1 MSLAADRKGIAFFE
15 RGSWY
20 HRFKLLLEDGTT
32 KYSKKGGFKTVKE
45 AEQSY
50 RKYEA
55 EYKKAYRAYHAAS
68 IRDLDLKEYLVFWL
82 DGIYRARVENT
93 TYMLASYVLY
103 DLLFPNME
111 HGIKLRHMNVEYLDS
126 LLEKASKSCG
136 SAGNKCRE
144 LLNIA
149 MKDAAAEGFINRN
162 PVPDTKPYKRK
173 KPKIAVLGKEKMKL
187 FLEKASGNNWYLEI
201 LLGLFMGLRKGE
213 ISGLKFSD
221 VDVENRTLRIERQ
234 VTANPYV
241 EKGASKTVKYGL
253 VEKEP
258 KTRNSCRVLRVPEA
272 IMDEILKRK
281 RQNDLKKE
289 QFGEKY
295 MNHDYLSCAENGA
308 PHSASA
314 LNNALT
320 KLCSRNGFPHLT
332 VNSLRHMYATILTE
346 QGVPLVKVSALL
358 GHSSVHTTFEY
369 YCEVMDENEKI
380 IGFMND
386 SFVPG
391 GGDEDI

>member
-1 MSLAADRKGIAFFE
+1 MAERKGVAFFE

-20 HRFKLLLEDGTT
+20 HRFKLFQEDGTT
-32 KYSKKGGFKTVKE
+32 RYSKKGGFESAKA

-68 IRDLDLKEYLVFWL
+68 IKDLDLKEYLVFWL
-82 DGIYRARVENT
+82 DEIYRARVENT
-93 TYMLASYVLY
+93 TYMLASYVIY

-126 LLEKASKSCG
+126 LLEEASKSCV

-144 LLNIA
+144 LLNVA
-149 MKDAAAEGFINRN
+149 MKDAVADGFIHRN
-162 PVPDTKPYKRK
+162 LVQETKPYRRK
-173 KPKIAVLGKEKMKL
+173 KPKIVVLGKEKMKL
-187 FLEKASGNNWYLEI
+187 FLEKASDTNWYLEI

-221 VDVENRTLRIERQ
+221 IDVENRTLRVERQ
-234 VTANPYV
+234 ITADPYV
-241 EKGASKTVKYGL
+241 EKGGSKIVKYRL
-253 VEKEP
+253 SEKEP
-258 KTRNSCRVLRVPEA
+258 KTMNSYRVLRVPEV

-289 QFGEKY
+289 KFGKNY
-295 MNHDYLSCAENGA
+295 IDNDYLSCAENGA

-320 KLCSRNGFPHLT
+320 KLCSRNGLPHLT
-332 VNSLRHMYATILTE
+332 VHSLRHMYATILTE

-386 SFVPG
+386 SFVPE
-391 GGDEDI
+391 GGDEDV

>member
-1 MSLAADRKGIAFFE
+1 MAERKGVAFFE

-20 HRFKLLLEDGTT
+20 HRFKLFQEDGTT
-32 KYSKKGGFKTVKE
+32 RYSKKGGFESAKA

-55 EYKKAYRAYHAAS
+55 EYKKAYRAYHAAL
-68 IRDLDLKEYLVFWL
+68 IKDLDLKEYLVFWL
-82 DGIYRARVENT
+82 DEIYRARVENT
-93 TYMLASYVLY
+93 TYMLASYVIY

-126 LLEKASKSCG
+126 LLEEASKSCV

-144 LLNIA
+144 LLNVA
-149 MKDAAAEGFINRN
+149 MKDAVADGFIHRN
-162 PVPDTKPYKRK
+162 LVPETKPYRRK
-173 KPKIAVLGKEKMKL
+173 KPKIVVLGKEKMKL
-187 FLEKASGNNWYLEI
+187 FLEKASDTNWYLEI

-221 VDVENRTLRIERQ
+221 IDVENRTLRVERQ
-234 VTANPYV
+234 ITADPYV
-241 EKGASKTVKYGL
+241 EKGGSKIVKYRL
-253 VEKEP
+253 SEKEP
-258 KTRNSCRVLRVPEA
+258 KTMNSYRVLRVPEV

-289 QFGEKY
+289 KFGKNY
-295 MNHDYLSCAENGA
+295 IDNDYLSCAENGA

-320 KLCSRNGFPHLT
+320 KLCSRNGLPHLT
-332 VNSLRHMYATILTE
+332 VHSLRHMYATILTE

-386 SFVPG
+386 SFVPE
-391 GGDEDI
+391 GGDEDV

>member
-1 MSLAADRKGIAFFE
+1 MADRKGTAFFE

-20 HRFKLLLEDGTT
+20 HRFKLLQEDGTT
-32 KYSKKGGFKTVKE
+32 YYSKKGGFKTAKE

-50 RKYEA
+50 RKFEA

-82 DGIYRARVENT
+82 DEIYRARIENT

-103 DLLFPNME
+103 DLLFPYME
-111 HGIKLRHMNVEYLDS
+111 YGIKLRHMNVEYLDS
-126 LLEKASKSCG
+126 LLEKSSKSCK

-144 LLNIA
+144 FLNVA
-149 MKDAAAEGFINRN
+149 MKDAVAEGFIHHN
-162 PVPDTKPYKRK
+162 PIPDTKPYKRE
-173 KPKIAVLGKEKMKL
+173 KPKIVVLGKEKMKL
-187 FLEKASGNNWYLEI
+187 FLEKASDTNWYLEI

-221 VDVENRTLRIERQ
+221 IDVENKTLRVERQ
-234 VTANPYV
+234 ITANPYV
-241 EKGASKTVKYGL
+241 KKGDSKIIKYRL
-253 VEKEP
+253 SEKEP
-258 KTRNSCRVLRVPEA
+258 KTMNSYRVLRVPEV

-289 QFGEKY
+289 KFGKNY
-295 MNHDYLSCAENGA
+295 MDNDYLSCAENGA

-320 KLCSRNGFPHLT
+320 KLCSRNGLPHLT
-332 VNSLRHMYATILTE
+332 VHSLRHMYATILIE

-386 SFVPG
+386 SFVPE
-391 GGDEDI
+391 GGDEDV

>member
-1 MSLAADRKGIAFFE
+1 M
-15 RGSWY
+15 
-20 HRFKLLLEDGTT
+20 
-32 KYSKKGGFKTVKE
+32 
-45 AEQSY
+45 
-50 RKYEA
+50 
-55 EYKKAYRAYHAAS
+55 
-68 IRDLDLKEYLVFWL
+68 
-82 DGIYRARVENT
+82 
-93 TYMLASYVLY
+93 
-103 DLLFPNME
+103 
-111 HGIKLRHMNVEYLDS
+111 
-126 LLEKASKSCG
+126 
-136 SAGNKCRE
+136 
-144 LLNIA
+144 
-149 MKDAAAEGFINRN
+149 
-162 PVPDTKPYKRK
+162 
-173 KPKIAVLGKEKMKL
+173 
-187 FLEKASGNNWYLEI
+187 
-201 LLGLFMGLRKGE
+201 
-213 ISGLKFSD
+213 KFSD

-258 KTRNSCRVLRVPEA
+258 KTRNSYRVLRVPEA

-295 MNHDYLSCAENGA
+295 MDHDYLSCAENGA

-332 VNSLRHMYATILTE
+332 VHSLRHMYATILTE

-386 SFVPG
+386 LFVPG
-391 GGDEDI
+391 GGNENV

>member
-1 MSLAADRKGIAFFE
+1 MADRKGTAFFE

-20 HRFKLLLEDGTT
+20 HRFKLLQEDGTT
-32 KYSKKGGFKTVKE
+32 YYSKKGGFKTAKE

-50 RKYEA
+50 RKFEA

-68 IRDLDLKEYLVFWL
+68 TRDLDLKEYLVFWL
-82 DGIYRARVENT
+82 DEIYRARIENT

-103 DLLFPNME
+103 DLLFPYME
-111 HGIKLRHMNVEYLDS
+111 YGIKLRYMNVEYLDS
-126 LLEKASKSCG
+126 LLEKSSKSCK

-144 LLNIA
+144 LLNVA
-149 MKDAAAEGFINRN
+149 MKDAVAEGFIHHN
-162 PVPDTKPYKRK
+162 PIPDTKPYKRE
-173 KPKIAVLGKEKMKL
+173 KPKIVVLGKEKMKL
-187 FLEKASGNNWYLEI
+187 FLEKASDTNWYLEI

-221 VDVENRTLRIERQ
+221 IDVEHKTLRVERQ
-234 VTANPYV
+234 ITANPYV
-241 EKGASKTVKYGL
+241 EKGGSKIIKYRL
-253 VEKEP
+253 AEKEP
-258 KTRNSCRVLRVPEA
+258 KTMNSYRVLRVPEV

-289 QFGEKY
+289 KFGKNY
-295 MNHDYLSCAENGA
+295 MDNDYLSCAENGA

-320 KLCSRNGFPHLT
+320 KLCSRNGLPHLT
-332 VNSLRHMYATILTE
+332 VHSLRHMYATILTE

-386 SFVPG
+386 SFVPE
-391 GGDEDI
+391 GGDEDV

>member
-1 MSLAADRKGIAFFE
+1 MADRKGVAFFE

-20 HRFKLLLEDGTT
+20 HRFKLFQEDGTT
-32 KYSKKGGFKTVKE
+32 KYSKKGGFETARE

-55 EYKKAYRAYHAAS
+55 EYKKAYRAYHAPS

-82 DGIYRARVENT
+82 DEIYRARVENT

-111 HGIKLRHMNVEYLDS
+111 HGIRLRHMNVEYLDS
-126 LLEKASKSCG
+126 LLEKASKSCE

-149 MKDAAAEGFINRN
+149 MKDAVAEGFIHRN
-162 PVPDTKPYKRK
+162 PIPDTKPYKRK
-173 KPKIAVLGKEKMKL
+173 KPKVVVLGKEKMKL
-187 FLEKASGNNWYLEI
+187 FLEKASDSNWYLEI

-221 VDVENRTLRIERQ
+221 IDVENRTLRVERQ

-241 EKGASKTVKYGL
+241 EKGDSKIVKYRL
-253 VEKEP
+253 AEKEP
-258 KTRNSCRVLRVPEA
+258 KTMNSYRVLRVPET

-289 QFGEKY
+289 ELGERY
-295 MNHDYLSCAENGA
+295 IDNDYLSCAANGA
-308 PHSASA
+308 WHSASS

-320 KLCSRNGFPHLT
+320 KLCSRNGLPHLT
-332 VNSLRHMYATILTE
+332 VHSLRHMYATILTE

-386 SFVPG
+386 SFVPE
-391 GGDEDI
+391 GGDEDV

>member
-1 MSLAADRKGIAFFE
+1 MADRKGAVFFE

-20 HRFKLLLEDGTT
+20 HRFKLFQEDGTT
-32 KYSKKGGFKTVKE
+32 KYSKKGGFKTAKE

-68 IRDLDLKEYLVFWL
+68 IKNLDLKEYLVFWM
-82 DGIYRARVENT
+82 DEIYRARVENT

-111 HGIKLRHMNVEYLDS
+111 HGIRLRHMNAEYLDS
-126 LLEKASKSCG
+126 LLEKASRSCA

-144 LLNIA
+144 LLNAA
-149 MKDAAAEGFINRN
+149 MKDAAAEGFIHRN

-173 KPKIAVLGKEKMKL
+173 KPKIVVLSKEKMKL
-187 FLEKASGNNWYLEI
+187 FLEKASDSNWYLEI

-221 VDVENRTLRIERQ
+221 IDVENRTLRIERQ
-234 VTANPYV
+234 VTSDPYV
-241 EKGASKTVKYGL
+241 GKGDSKIVKYRM

-258 KTRNSCRVLRVPEA
+258 KTMNSYRTLRVPET
-272 IMDEILKRK
+272 IMDEIRKRK
-281 RQNDLKKE
+281 QQNDLKKE
-289 QFGEKY
+289 QFGEGY
-295 MNHDYLSCAENGA
+295 MDNDYLSCAENGA
-308 PHSASA
+308 SHSASA
-314 LNNALT
+314 FNNALT
-320 KLCSRNGFPHLT
+320 KLCGRNGLPHLT
-332 VNSLRHMYATILTE
+332 VHSLRHMYATILTE

-358 GHSSVHTTFEY
+358 GHSSVYTTFEY

-386 SFVPG
+386 AFVPE
-391 GGDEDI
+391 GGDEDV